1 MNYFKIVKAE
11 DLTKLHPD
19 TIVYY
24 DNWKKYESVVE
35 GFEALV
41 ALGKFLQH
49 DRESLTN
56 YKRRIEDGYGPN
68 YSEAVINIL
77 DYYILQCEISRH
89 FGKLGEF
96 ELWQM
101 FQKDADY
108 YRTDYNMFLNEARKK
123 SSIFGHVGILVDMP
137 VKSTDTQAESID
149 RKVYPYL
156 ALYTPLDILDWIIEK
171 DKLGRPELVGLKLK
185 EFDGTYKIWEQN
197 AWYSYIIG
205 RDADGKDK
213 PVLIE
218 TGVNKLG
225 EIPFVWLFNSIKTR
239 YIGESDLK
247 NIANTDISI
256 YNNLMQIEE
265 IVDLAAF
272 PMMRK
277 PMKRQG
283 QVGDEDRVGP
293 SAVQEFDPSLGEAGK
308 PDWMRSEVAAPIDA
322 VLKVIGWKI
331 VEILRN
337 ATLSEATTER
347 KTAESGYALSIRR
360 DLLNA
365 ALVAKA
371 KFLAEAEER
380 IVYFW
385 CRWVDKDE
393 WANDVK
399 IDRPQKFSVE
409 KLKLD
414 LENAILSKTVIRS
427 KTFNAE
433 LQKKLS
439 REMMGTGIDD
449 KAYTEIDKEID
460 EYEPLEVP
468 KVVIPKED
476 EGSEE

>member
-1 MNYFKIVKAE
+1 MNYFDIIETE

-19 TIVYY
+19 AVLHYE
-24 DNWKKYESVVE
+24 NWKKYEAVVE

-41 ALGKFLQH
+41 ALGKFKQH
-49 DRESLTN
+49 DRESSTN
-56 YKRRIEDGYGPN
+56 FIRRLEEGYGPN
-68 YSEAVINIL
+68 YSETVINIL

-108 YRTDYNMFLNEARKK
+108 YRTDYNMLLNEARKK
-123 SSIFGHVGILVDMP
+123 ASIFGHVGILVDMP
-137 VKSTDTQAESID
+137 VVSTESQAESID

-156 ALYTPLDILDWIIEK
+156 ALYNPLDILDWVIEK
-171 DKLGRPELVGLKLK
+171 DELGRPELVGLKLK
-185 EFDGTYKIWEQN
+185 EWDGTYKIWEKD
-197 AWYSYIIG
+197 AWYSYIITK
-205 RDADGKDK
+205 DAKGKDK
-213 PVLIE
+213 PKLID
-218 TGVNKLG
+218 TGLNKLG
-225 EIPFVWLFNSIKTR
+225 EIPFVWLFNNIKIR

-247 NIANTDISI
+247 NIANADISI

-265 IVDLAAF
+265 IIDLAAF

-283 QVGDEDRVGP
+283 QVGDEDRTGP
-293 SAVQEFDPSLGEAGK
+293 SAVQEFDPSLGESGK
-308 PDWMRSEVAAPIDA
+308 PDWMKSEVSAPVEAILELI
-322 VLKVIGWKI
+322 VWKI

-347 KTAESGYALSIRR
+347 KSAESGYALSIRR

-380 IVYFW
+380 IIYFW
-385 CRWVDKDE
+385 CKWVNKSE
-393 WANDVK
+393 WTKDVK

-414 LENAILSKTVIRS
+414 LENAILSKTVVHS
-427 KTFNAE
+427 KTFNDE
-433 LQKKLS
+433 LQKKLV
-439 REMMGTGIDD
+439 REMMGIGIDD
-449 KAYTEIDKEID
+449 KKYTEIDKEIE
-460 EYEPLEVP
+460 EYEPLTVP
-468 KVVIPKED
+468 SVVIPKEKK
-476 EGSEE
+476 EIE